1 MKELLSILLVSLILL
16 TIFVAIKV
24 YRAKM
29 KANALVLC
37 HFRFE
42 DLFWDAIKNAWQLK
56 LELFKKETL
65 LVKAL
70 NENKETF
77 YEQSFD
83 LPQGSLVIG
92 LDSKEFRSAHFVEVT
107 SSDKSYFKVLK

>member
-1 MKELLSILLVSLILL
+1 MKELLSILLVSLVLL

-29 KANALVLC
+29 KANAMVLC

-42 DLFWDAIKNAWQLK
+42 ELFWDAPKNAWQLK

-70 NENKETF
+70 DENKECY
-77 YEQSFD
+77 YEQTFD
-83 LPQGSLVIG
+83 LPSGTLIIG
-92 LDSKEFRSAHFVEVT
+92 LDSIEFKKAASVEVI